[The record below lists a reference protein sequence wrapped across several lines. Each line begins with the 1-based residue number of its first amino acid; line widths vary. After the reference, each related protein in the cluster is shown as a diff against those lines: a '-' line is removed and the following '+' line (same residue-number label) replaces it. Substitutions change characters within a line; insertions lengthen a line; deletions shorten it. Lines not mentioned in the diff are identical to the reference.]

1 MNGNQY
7 FLLNGQ
13 QDFMWQGSWFCSG
26 LLDSGE
32 KQTEWNRL
40 KIMSEKSNGCRL
52 WIFISEQK
60 NYMEAGQKKELEQ
73 LLKAPNIEMP
83 EKMKRFSSF
92 QGCFVENKEDVLL
105 SDIRGRYLWLVGNA
119 EPELFGKITGIQLF
133 FQADT
138 WLSLLPEVYQEKG
151 RPFLEKYLG
160 IFQWLYYDMTQI
172 ISAVPHRLYPAHA
185 DRELLE
191 QLAKWFDVE
200 NITIWNQRQLIYL
213 IENAGRLS
221 GIRGT
226 KAYMQE
232 MVFLYTGQK
241 PYIIEYYQI
250 DPYKTDL
257 KKRKT
262 LERLYGEDVYMVTVI
277 LPPGSIT
284 DRQRIAVLQRIIRFA
299 APAYIECRLVVLES
313 CIYLDG
319 YSYIGL
325 NSYLSGYQ
333 NVWLHNSRLAPYRSI
348 IGKER

>member
-7 FLLNGQ
+7 FLLNRE
-13 QDFMWQGSWFCSG
+13 QDFIWKGSWFCSR

-32 KQTEWNRL
+32 KQTKWNRL
-40 KIMSEKSNGCRL
+40 KVLSEKKNGLKL
-52 WIFISEQK
+52 WLFVSEQEIFIE
-60 NYMEAGQKKELEQ
+60 EGQKKELDT
-73 LLKAPNIEMP
+73 LLKASDIEME
-83 EKMKRFSSF
+83 EKLKRFSSF
-92 QGCFVENKEDVLL
+92 PSCFFEEKEDILL
-105 SDIRGRYLWLVGNA
+105 TDISGRYLWLVGRI
-119 EPELFGKITGIQLF
+119 EPEFFGKMEGIQIF

-138 WLSLLPEVYQEKG
+138 WLSFLPEVYQEKG
-151 RPFLEKYLG
+151 KPFLEKYLG
-160 IFQWLYYDMTQI
+160 IFQWLYYDMTQM
-172 ISAVPHRLYPAHA
+172 ISSVPHRLYPAHA

-191 QLAKWFDVE
+191 WIAKWFAVE
-200 NITIWNQRQLIYL
+200 NITIWNQKQLVYL

-226 KAYMQE
+226 KAYMQKL
-232 MVFLYTGQK
+232 VFLYTGQN

-250 DPYKTDL
+250 DPYKTNL

-262 LERLYGEDVYMVTVI
+262 LERLYGEHAYMVTVI

-284 DRQRIAVLQRIIRFA
+284 DRQKIAVLQRIICFA

-313 CIYLDG
+313 CMYLDG

-333 NVWLHNSRLAPYRSI
+333 NVRLHNTRLAPYRSI
-348 IGKER
+348 IGKEQ